1 NRLFVNDKLNYI
13 SKVFTHLKSQMGLE
27 KYSKKYTDYTN
38 WLKNYDR
45 GLINRY
51 VLSKDLKLY
60 EYVDYDE
67 IKNVLDVFFTT
78 GKQSIL
84 DKMGFCLRKTRTIS
98 FREKKSHPL
107 EQLYQVGNVEN
118 KVTILMNISVSKCR
132 TQIWNTL
139 EVNNNPFVKTL
150 YDYGRNNTLNFDN

>member
-1 NRLFVNDKLNYI
+1 MILKAINILN
-13 SKVFTHLKSQMGLE
+13 
-27 KYSKKYTDYTN
+27 
-38 WLKNYDR
+38 
-45 GLINRY
+45 
-51 VLSKDLKLY
+51 
-60 EYVDYDE
+60 
-67 IKNVLDVFFTT
+67 FF
-78 GKQSIL
+78 L

-150 YDYGRNNTLNFDN
+150 YDYGRNNTLNFDNSELKKYYECYQPKNASEVLKLHHEYLKDLPPHSFIFPWETRDIEVINKKRQQEAFNEN